1 MFVRTLKKE
10 VYFLAVRELHFYLI
24 TVLYGS
30 VYLRNNKLFAKSSSK
45 NVPLKMYIQLIK
57 NTVGFGC
64 LKHS

>member
-10 VYFLAVRELHFYLI
+10 AYFFAVRELHFYLI

-30 VYLRNNKLFAKSSSK
+30 AYLRNNKLFAKSSSK
-45 NVPLKMYIQLIK
+45 NVPLKNYIQLIK